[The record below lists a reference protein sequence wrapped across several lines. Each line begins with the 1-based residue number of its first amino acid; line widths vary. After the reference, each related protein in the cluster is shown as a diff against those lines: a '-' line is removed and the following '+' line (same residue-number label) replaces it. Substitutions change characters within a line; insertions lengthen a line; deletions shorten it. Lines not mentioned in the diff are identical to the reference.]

1 MSVLSSTRL
10 SINVCLSLG
19 GIGVCV
25 LLWVLSELEINVPK
39 IVLYALLVVA
49 VALIVVPWLV
59 LGAQQISR
67 RRKWTAVDPSR
78 LGPAIYG
85 AEQEELLRRA
95 RQIAK
100 DNVDREDWT

>member
-1 MSVLSSTRL
+1 MPSSTRL

-19 GIGVCV
+19 GIGVGV
-25 LLWVLSELEINVPK
+25 LLWVLSKLEVSVPK

-49 VALIVVPWLV
+49 VVLIVVPWLV
-59 LGAQQISR
+59 MGAQQISR
-67 RRKWTAVDPSR
+67 QRKWAAVDTSR

-95 RQIAK
+95 QQHAK
-100 DNVDREDWT
+100 ENVDREDWA